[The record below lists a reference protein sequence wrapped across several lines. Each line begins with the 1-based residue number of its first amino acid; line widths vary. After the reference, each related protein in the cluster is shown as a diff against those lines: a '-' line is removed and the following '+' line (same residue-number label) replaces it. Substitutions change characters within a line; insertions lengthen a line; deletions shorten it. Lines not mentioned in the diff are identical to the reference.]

1 MSGLTIREV
10 RLSDAA
16 RLAEIYSHYV
26 LNTAVSFEYEAPSA
40 AEFESRIAK
49 VTAKFPY
56 LVCEKDGA
64 AVGYAY
70 AGEYLPRKAYSWS
83 AASSIYVHKDF
94 RRQGIGTMLYAELQK
109 RLREMGI
116 VDLVAGSAYTDDED
130 EYLTHGSYD
139 FHTKMGFSECARF
152 RGIGKKFGRWYDLVR
167 LQKKL

>member
-1 MSGLTIREV
+1 MSGFTIREV
-10 RLSDAA
+10 RLSDAE

-40 AEFESRIAK
+40 SEFEARIAK

-64 AVGYAY
+64 VVGYAY

-94 RRQGIGTMLYAELQK
+94 RRQGIGTLLYAELQK

-116 VDLVAGSAYTDDED
+116 VNLVAGAAYCETED

-139 FHTKMGFSECARF
+139 FHTKMGFAECARF
-152 RGIGKKFGRWYDLVR
+152 RDIGKKFDRWYDLVW